1 MPRGKEAHDIENTAS
16 SSHIGSTDPVLTLIP
31 LGDLDRNGFIV
42 RLRIN
47 CSEGM
52 NLRIFCLLLL
62 VFLSNACYAQAA
74 YNPPPKSAKDIM
86 GCWER
91 IDLPEAAKKRMNA
104 KEYWPMRYQWFCF
117 EPDGTLQSYMSNTPT
132 TITSAQLREMFK
144 QIPKVFVY
152 SVLPNGII
160 KTEDHAGREI
170 LHWSAGFLGS
180 RMQIDQ
186 QVLEKGSLMMAL
198 SDPQQNKAI
207 YWRFLKRIP

>member
-1 MPRGKEAHDIENTAS
+1 M
-16 SSHIGSTDPVLTLIP
+16 
-31 LGDLDRNGFIV
+31 DLV
-42 RLRIN
+42 
-47 CSEGM
+47 
-52 NLRIFCLLLL
+52 
-62 VFLSNACYAQAA
+62 
-74 YNPPPKSAKDIM
+74 
-86 GCWER
+86 
-91 IDLPEAAKKRMNA
+91 
-104 KEYWPMRYQWFCF
+104 
-117 EPDGTLQSYMSNTPT
+117 
-132 TITSAQLREMFK
+132 K

-160 KTEDHAGREI
+160 KTEDYAGREI